1 MTWSSGFL
9 RLAVFQFSHLI
20 VRVSTKVIAVS
31 GIGRIHAISVAS
43 GVEQLRLK
51 ICRGLRTARPT
62 SCFVRTLH
70 HRMLSCAELC
80 RKMILAAA

>member
-9 RLAVFQFSHLI
+9 RLALFPSSHLI

-31 GIGRIHAISVAS
+31 GTGRIHAISVAS

-51 ICRGLRTARPT
+51 ILSRSANSTPH
-62 SCFVRTLH
+62 S
-70 HRMLSCAELC
+70 MLCAD
-80 RKMILAAA
+80 LAPQNVVVVQNCVEK

>member
-1 MTWSSGFL
+1 MTGSSGFL
-9 RLAVFQFSHLI
+9 RLAVFPFSHLI

-43 GVEQLRLK
+43 GVEQLRLPCTTE
-51 ICRGLRTARPT
+51 CRR
-62 SCFVRTLH
+62 
-70 HRMLSCAELC
+70 CAELC

>member
-9 RLAVFQFSHLI
+9 RLAVFPFSHLI
-20 VRVSTKVIAVS
+20 VCVSTKVIAVA

-51 ICRGLRTARPT
+51 ICRGL
-62 SCFVRTLH
+62 
-70 HRMLSCAELC
+70 
-80 RKMILAAA
+80 

>member
-9 RLAVFQFSHLI
+9 RLAVFPSSHLI

-51 ICRGLRTARPT
+51 ISVCEQHAPHHALCGPCTTECRR
-62 SCFVRTLH
+62 
-70 HRMLSCAELC
+70 CAELC